1 MVFSLAAGND
11 KRDMVNVRAICP
23 AIRIELRY
31 STSRNGVGRPVYLK
45 GSRCLLRR
53 GTAERLCR
61 VQRRLVV
68 QGLGLKVW
76 DAYRPLSAQ
85 KALWEICPDPRF
97 VAPPRRGSR
106 HNRGAAVD
114 VTLVDSKGRDLL
126 MPSDFDNFTVRA
138 KVNYS
143 GGTAAQRRNRD
154 ALHAAMAAEG
164 FVPYISEW
172 WHFHDPDW
180 RDYRILNLSLVLS
193 GHTSRR

>member
-1 MVFSLAAGND
+1 MVFCLAGDQD
-11 KRDMVNVRAICP
+11 KRDMVNVRAFCP
-23 AIRIELRY
+23 GIRIELRY
-31 STSRNGVGRPVYLK
+31 GTARNGVGRAVYAN

-53 GTAERLCR
+53 GTAERLCH
-61 VQRRLVV
+61 VQQRLAA

-114 VTLVDSKGRDLL
+114 VTLVDARGRELP
-126 MPSDFDNFTVRA
+126 MPSDFDSFTVRA
-138 KVNYS
+138 KANYS
-143 GGTAAQRRNRD
+143 GGAPEQRKNRNQLR
-154 ALHAAMAAEG
+154 AAMTAEG
-164 FVPYISEW
+164 FVPYGNEW

-180 RDYRILNLSLVLS
+180 RCYRILNYPLVLS
-193 GHTSRR
+193 RNRR